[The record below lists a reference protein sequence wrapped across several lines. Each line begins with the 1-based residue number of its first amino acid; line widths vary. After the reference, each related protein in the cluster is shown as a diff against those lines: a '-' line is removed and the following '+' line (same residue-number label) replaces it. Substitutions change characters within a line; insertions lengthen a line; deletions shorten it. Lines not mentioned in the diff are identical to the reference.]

1 MERKDVVDFL
11 IKVEEI
17 AKIGLK
23 YTKDPYA
30 KDNYLELQNLAKT
43 FLEEKENIFLNSPN
57 FFKRDIYPTPSL
69 SVRTI
74 IFDETRTK
82 VLLVQ
87 ERSDLGYSLPGGWTE
102 LTLSPSESAKKE
114 VREEAGA
121 ECEIVRLVGVTD
133 RYKDIE
139 TTGVPEYVL
148 TFEGRLV
155 SEIGE
160 SCHEIVSKDFF
171 DIDNLPPF
179 SCKNVEN
186 QMKKLIYAARD
197 NKTIFD

>member
-1 MERKDVVDFL
+1 M
-11 IKVEEI
+11 
-17 AKIGLK
+17 
-23 YTKDPYA
+23 
-30 KDNYLELQNLAKT
+30 
-43 FLEEKENIFLNSPN
+43 
-57 FFKRDIYPTPSL
+57 

-114 VREEAGA
+114 VREEVGA

-160 SCHEIVSKDFF
+160 SCHEIVSKGFF

>member
-30 KDNYLELQNLAKT
+30 KDNYLELQNLAKN
-43 FLEEKENIFLNSPN
+43 FLKEKENIVLNSPN

-87 ERSDLGYSLPGGWTE
+87 ERSHLGYSLPGGWTE

-160 SCHEIVSKDFF
+160 SCHEIVSKGFF